1 LGKCVDVPNQLTFI
15 SKASP
20 LTFLR
25 VGMGTQNMTSFKM
38 GQLHERAIKQSLNDK
53 HVSSALKWFYRLQP
67 IKDIKL
73 TFAFYEL

>member
-1 LGKCVDVPNQLTFI
+1 VPNQLSFI
-15 SKASP
+15 SKARP

-38 GQLHERAIKQSLNDK
+38 GQSHERAIKHLK
-53 HVSSALKWFYRLQP
+53 WFLKWFYRLQP

>member
-1 LGKCVDVPNQLTFI
+1 
-15 SKASP
+15 
-20 LTFLR
+20 
-25 VGMGTQNMTSFKM
+25 MTSFKM
-38 GQLHERAIKQSLNDK
+38 GQSHERAIKHLNDK